1 MLDIGYSIDLPNN
14 YNEKIKEYFNSI
26 QIMFSSTKISIND
39 IFYAHPELDVRT
51 SVLFK
56 EYEYRMDINL

>member
-26 QIMFSSTKISIND
+26 QIMF
-39 IFYAHPELDVRT
+39 
-51 SVLFK
+51 
-56 EYEYRMDINL
+56 